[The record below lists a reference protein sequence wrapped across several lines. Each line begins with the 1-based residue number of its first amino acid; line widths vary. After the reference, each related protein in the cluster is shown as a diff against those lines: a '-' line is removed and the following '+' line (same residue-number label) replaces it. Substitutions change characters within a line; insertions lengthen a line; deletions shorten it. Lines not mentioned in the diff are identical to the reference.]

1 VYDLFW
7 INSDTVAKRA
17 NWGNGVGRWGKW
29 IGNGDTKGNVNIQI
43 DIIKY
48 LASLK
53 NPSNIDDVIE
63 ESIER
68 LMSVPISQAA
78 RIRIR
83 TKTLEGVTPSYYTQ
97 LYQSHLSKPT
107 DETRS
112 TLTYRIQ
119 NMFGALFQMGEIHL
133 F

>member
-1 VYDLFW
+1 M
-7 INSDTVAKRA
+7 
-17 NWGNGVGRWGKW
+17 GNGVGRWGKW
-29 IGNGDTKGNVNIQI
+29 IGNGDTKGNVHIQI
-43 DIIKY
+43 DVIKY

-53 NPSNIDDVIE
+53 NPSNIDDVIDE
-63 ESIER
+63 TIER
-68 LMSVPISQAA
+68 LMSVPISQTA
-78 RIRIR
+78 RVRIR

-107 DETRS
+107 EETQS